1 MMEWL
6 DQNLWGIALGV
17 FIGGFIGFKA
27 AEHIHTTIF
36 KDILMKLK
44 VSESDMLTM
53 MRDLQQDLPEDHED
67 AMPRVLVKV
76 ECVND
81 QLYVYR
87 LDTMEFLCQGATR
100 EAVLARLAERFHKD
114 FKIVLSEEHGAK
126 YLKESPTS

>member
-1 MMEWL
+1 MEL
-6 DQNLWGIALGV
+6 LEFMLGLMV
-17 FIGGFIGFKA
+17 GGFIGFKV

-44 VSESDMLTM
+44 VTDEDMKSM

-67 AMPRVLVKV
+67 AMPRVPVKV

-87 LDTMEFLCQGATR
+87 LDTDEFLCQGANR
-100 EAVLARLAERFHKD
+100 EAVLARLAEKFHKD

>member
-1 MMEWL
+1 MEWL

-27 AEHIHTTIF
+27 AEHIHITMF
-36 KDILMKLK
+36 KDILIKLK
-44 VSESDMLTM
+44 IKDSDMRTM
-53 MRDLQQDLPEDHED
+53 MQDLQQDLLEDHED
-67 AMPRVLVKV
+67 AMPRVEVKV

-100 EAVLARLAERFHKD
+100 EAVLACLADRFHKD
-114 FKIVLSEEHGAK
+114 FTIVLSEEHGAK
-126 YLKESPTS
+126 YLKESPTV